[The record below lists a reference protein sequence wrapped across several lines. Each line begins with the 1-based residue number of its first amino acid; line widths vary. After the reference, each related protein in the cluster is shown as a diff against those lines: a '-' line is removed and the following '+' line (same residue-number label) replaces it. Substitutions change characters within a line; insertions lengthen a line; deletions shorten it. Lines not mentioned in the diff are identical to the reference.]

1 MGKLSQSAFQ
11 ESYVERNLA
20 IAKAEIASG
29 WAAVLVKDGQVI
41 DREKGKGIKPALT
54 LVRRRFSTAQ
64 SEERALEADEGLVF
78 GDKVLGLAALKLG
91 YLMGCR
97 IMWGEMVS
105 ELAVIEGKRRG
116 VHVEYGQLVPVI
128 LNAKG
133 NGLCPMEHLAFSH
146 DDDLEFYYDLSERIR

>member
-1 MGKLSQSAFQ
+1 MYKRQ
-11 ESYVERNLA
+11 
-20 IAKAEIASG
+20 
-29 WAAVLVKDGQVI
+29 
-41 DREKGKGIKPALT
+41 
-54 LVRRRFSTAQ
+54 
-64 SEERALEADEGLVF
+64 
-78 GDKVLGLAALKLG
+78 
-91 YLMGCR
+91 
-97 IMWGEMVS
+97 VS

>member
-20 IAKAEIASG
+20 IAKAEIVSG

-54 LVRRRFSTAQ
+54 LVRRRFSTAG
-64 SEERALEADEGLVF
+64 EERALEADEGLVF